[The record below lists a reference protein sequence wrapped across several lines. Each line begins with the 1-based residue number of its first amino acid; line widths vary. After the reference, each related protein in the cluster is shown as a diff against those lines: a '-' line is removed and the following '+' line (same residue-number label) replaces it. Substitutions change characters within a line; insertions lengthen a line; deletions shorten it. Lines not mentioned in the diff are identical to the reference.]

1 MRRPLHDLA
10 VLAIVAG
17 CTSANTPLVTTP
29 VPLPAPVSFAEAVAM
44 VAQRQAADDSVVVT
58 GGRSLLLTHG
68 ARTPRVF
75 VLLHGFTDLPE
86 QFAVVG
92 QHLFAAGDNVYIPRL
107 PRHGSRRA
115 PMRSLGRI
123 GAGELARFGDSCVTI
138 ASGLGDSIV
147 VVGLSAGGVVAA
159 SIAQS
164 HADVRRAVLIAPA
177 IAAGVISDD
186 AGHRLIA
193 VASRLP
199 EITRTNAPIDSSR
212 TDYVQGISTHGL
224 AQVLRLGQ
232 AVRDAS
238 ASREPAAKEMSFL
251 LNESDH
257 TVSEPAAIDLAQHWA
272 AHGARV
278 TVHRFP
284 ASLALPHN
292 VMEIDARGGNVGLVF
307 PVVEALARGATP
319 PAISESVVEVRR
331 DECRGWRCALKR
343 AMTP

>member
-1 MRRPLHDLA
+1 M
-10 VLAIVAG
+10 
-17 CTSANTPLVTTP
+17 
-29 VPLPAPVSFAEAVAM
+29 PLPAPASFADAVAL
-44 VAQRQAADDSVVVT
+44 VAQRQAADDSVVVA

-92 QHLFAAGDNVYIPRL
+92 EHLFAAGDNVYIPRL
-107 PRHGSRRA
+107 PRHGSRHA

-123 GAGELARFGDSCVTI
+123 SAGELARFGDSCVAI
-138 ASGLGDSIV
+138 ASGLGDSII

-164 HADVRRAVLIAPA
+164 HAEVRRAVLIAPA

-186 AGHRLIA
+186 AGHGLLV

-199 EITRTNAPIDSSR
+199 EITRTNAPLDSTR
-212 TDYVQGISTHGL
+212 PEYVQGVSTHGL
-224 AQVLRLGQ
+224 AQVLRLGE
-232 AVRDAS
+232 AVREAS
-238 ASREPAAKEMSFL
+238 AVQAPAAKEMSFL
-251 LNESDH
+251 LNEADH
-257 TVSEPAAIDLAQHWA
+257 TVSEQAAIDLAQRWS
-272 AHGARV
+272 AHRARV
-278 TVHRFP
+278 AVHRFP

-292 VMEIDARGGNVGLVF
+292 VMEIDARGGNVALVF

-319 PAISESVVEVRR
+319 PTISANVVEIQR
-331 DECRGWRCALKR
+331 EACRGWRCALKR
-343 AMTP
+343 AMAP

>member
-1 MRRPLHDLA
+1 M
-10 VLAIVAG
+10 
-17 CTSANTPLVTTP
+17 
-29 VPLPAPVSFAEAVAM
+29 PLPAPASFADAVAL
-44 VAQRQAADDSVVVT
+44 VAQRQAADDSVVVA

-92 QHLFAAGDNVYIPRL
+92 EHLFAAGDNVYIPRL

-123 GAGELARFGDSCVTI
+123 SAGELARFGDSCVAI
-138 ASGLGDSIV
+138 ASGLGDSII

-164 HADVRRAVLIAPA
+164 HAEVRRAVLIAPA

-186 AGHRLIA
+186 AGHGLLV

-199 EITRTNAPIDSSR
+199 EITRTNAPLDSTR
-212 TDYVQGISTHGL
+212 PEYVQGVSTHGL
-224 AQVLRLGQ
+224 AQVLRLGE
-232 AVRDAS
+232 AVREAS
-238 ASREPAAKEMSFL
+238 AVQAPAAKEMSFL
-251 LNESDH
+251 LNEADH
-257 TVSEPAAIDLAQHWA
+257 TVSERAAIDLAQRWS

-278 TVHRFP
+278 AVHRFP

-292 VMEIDARGGNVGLVF
+292 VMEVDARGGNVALVF

-319 PAISESVVEVRR
+319 PTISANVVEIQR
-331 DECRGWRCALKR
+331 EACRGWRCALKR
-343 AMTP
+343 AMAP